1 MFWKVLVLE
10 VKDKYCLAMKEDG
23 SVIRIKKK
31 SEVKEGDTVYIV
43 EGDLYGMEN
52 KYNIK
57 RSTVRKFTAIAA
69 AVAVFALVMAIPQFA
84 DKACATVSFD
94 GEKSVELKLNKD
106 NEILEARSYDNTL
119 TEEELADLKGM
130 DMFDAAE
137 TFKSFDSKDGA
148 LLVASAPMKDDKD
161 EILEEKI
168 DDMLDDCD
176 SIHLKGDKDDV
187 KEAEKANKSLGIYII
202 EKAVDD
208 DVLEELYEEAS
219 PEELNRFIK
228 KYGNKISVEQ
238 KKAILNYKPS
248 KLNDDD
254 SDDRDDEYDR
264 DDREESRDR
273 YDRDD
278 DKDIKDDKDEED
290 EKDKPSVNKGE
301 SDDKTQDDE
310 EENEEDNSKDQEDD
324 EAADSDE
331 EDD

>member
-106 NEILEARSYDNTL
+106 NEILEAKSYDNTL
-119 TEEELADLKGM
+119 TEEELDDLKGM
-130 DMFDAAE
+130 DMFEAAE

-176 SIHLKGDKDDV
+176 SIYLKGDKDDV

-248 KLNDDD
+248 RLNDDD
-254 SDDRDDEYDR
+254 EDRDDKYDKDDKYDR
-264 DDREESRDR
+264 DDSRES
-273 YDRDD
+273 DD
-278 DKDIKDDKDEED
+278 DKDIKDDSEEDD
-290 EKDKPSVNKGE
+290 EKDKPNINKDE
-301 SDDKTQDDE
+301 SDDKVQDDDE
-310 EENEEDNSKDQEDD
+310 EVEDANDKYQEDD
-324 EAADSDE
+324 DASDSDE

>member
-31 SEVKEGDTVYIV
+31 PEVKEGDTVYIV

-106 NEILEARSYDNTL
+106 NEILEAKSYDNTL
-119 TEEELADLKGM
+119 TEEELDDLKGM
-130 DMFDAAE
+130 DMFEAAE

-176 SIHLKGDKDDV
+176 SIYLKGDKDDV

-248 KLNDDD
+248 RLNDDD
-254 SDDRDDEYDR
+254 EDRDDKYDKDDKYDR
-264 DDREESRDR
+264 DDSRDS
-273 YDRDD
+273 DD
-278 DKDIKDDKDEED
+278 DKDIKDDSEEDD
-290 EKDKPSVNKGE
+290 EKDKPNVNKDE
-301 SDDKTQDDE
+301 SDDKAQDDDE
-310 EENEEDNSKDQEDD
+310 EVEEANDKYQEDD
-324 EAADSDE
+324 DASDSDE

>member
-106 NEILEARSYDNTL
+106 NEILEAKSYDNTL
-119 TEEELADLKGM
+119 TEEELDDLKGM
-130 DMFDAAE
+130 DMFEAAE

-176 SIHLKGDKDDV
+176 SIYLKGDKDDV

-248 KLNDDD
+248 RLNDDD
-254 SDDRDDEYDR
+254 EDRDDKYDKDDKYDR
-264 DDREESRDR
+264 DDSRDS
-273 YDRDD
+273 DD
-278 DKDIKDDKDEED
+278 DKDIKDDSEEDD
-290 EKDKPSVNKGE
+290 EKDKPNVNKDE
-301 SDDKTQDDE
+301 SDDKAQDDDE
-310 EENEEDNSKDQEDD
+310 EVEEANDKYQEDD
-324 EAADSDE
+324 DASDSDE